1 MCINLE
7 TSIFAFII
15 GGISGLILTTLSKE
29 RRLIGLFVMFY
40 SLIQFLEANIY
51 YLGSDPS
58 SIYSRLILIN
68 LGLQGLVFFILMN
81 QIFIINNF
89 YLISCAIISIYTIY
103 QALSSNFKKVE
114 ISKCLTW
121 NFMNKNYYSLFLMY
135 AIMFIWLFSKKT
147 PRFKN
152 ISIDFINNSR
162 NIFVCTLIISYFL
175 LNYKN
180 SPSIWCLSSAIVA
193 PLFLII

>member
-1 MCINLE
+1 M
-7 TSIFAFII
+7 
-15 GGISGLILTTLSKE
+15 
-29 RRLIGLFVMFY
+29 
-40 SLIQFLEANIY
+40 EANIY
-51 YLGSDPS
+51 YLGLDSS

-103 QALSSNFKKVE
+103 QALSTNFKKVE

-121 NFMNKNYYSLFLMY
+121 NFMDKNYYSLFLMY

>member
-1 MCINLE
+1 
-7 TSIFAFII
+7 
-15 GGISGLILTTLSKE
+15 
-29 RRLIGLFVMFY
+29 
-40 SLIQFLEANIY
+40 
-51 YLGSDPS
+51 
-58 SIYSRLILIN
+58 
-68 LGLQGLVFFILMN
+68 
-81 QIFIINNF
+81 
-89 YLISCAIISIYTIY
+89 
-103 QALSSNFKKVE
+103 
-114 ISKCLTW
+114 
-121 NFMNKNYYSLFLMY
+121 MY

>member
-81 QIFIINNF
+81 QIFVINNF

-103 QALSSNFKKVE
+103 QALSTNFKKVE